1 MRFFWTGET
10 KNFKPIHVAIF
21 LFTVFVFLFWIGAF
35 VHFGMKFG
43 YSVEK
48 IQYYFWGEPD
58 FPSEVSYLTNGENET
73 IDSGYISGIK
83 LYPASTYHP

>member
-48 IQYYFWGEPD
+48 IQ
-58 FPSEVSYLTNGENET
+58 SQM
-73 IDSGYISGIK
+73 
-83 LYPASTYHP
+83 